1 MRLIDADA
9 LITTVQGTESEVAK
23 NSPYDAEWYTRMAD
37 RQREIIGI
45 VERMPTIEQ
54 PTIDAV
60 EVVLCKDCKY
70 KDAWR
75 EVQELGAK
83 ITICDLSGL
92 ILVDDLAFC
101 SFGERKENE

>member
-54 PTIDAV
+54 PTWISCA
-60 EVVLCKDCKY
+60 
-70 KDAWR
+70 
-75 EVQELGAK
+75 
-83 ITICDLSGL
+83 
-92 ILVDDLAFC
+92 
-101 SFGERKENE
+101 ERLPDENELTLAWSEPTRDMFFSCGGDFEGFEVTHWMPIPKPSKGDE